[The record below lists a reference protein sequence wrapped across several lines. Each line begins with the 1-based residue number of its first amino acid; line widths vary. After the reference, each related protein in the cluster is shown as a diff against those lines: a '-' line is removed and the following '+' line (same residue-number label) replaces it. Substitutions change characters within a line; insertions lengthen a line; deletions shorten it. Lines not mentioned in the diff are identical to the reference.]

1 MASNDELDRRIDNAL
16 AGYAGAEPLAGI
28 EERVVRRVRVASRR
42 RAFGWAAAI
51 AVAAGL
57 VAAVIVVRAPQHAM
71 PKSHDVA
78 RVVVQAPDWPVPAAE
93 KPRIIT
99 KRRVKLRVARRE
111 PLPKLEQFPTP
122 VPLTAEERALIAFVT
137 RYPKEAQ
144 QAFEDLRK
152 RSEEP
157 IEIQPIQIPPLEDS
171 GAQ

>member
-71 PKSHDVA
+71 PKSNVIA
-78 RVVVQAPDWPVPAAE
+78 RVETVSPPRPVPVAE
-93 KPRIIT
+93 KPRVVPVH
-99 KRRVKLRVARRE
+99 RVKSRVLRPG
-111 PLPKLEQFPTP
+111 PLPKQEQFPAPT
-122 VPLTAEERALIAFVT
+122 PLTAEERALLALVEHH
-137 RYPKEAQ
+137 PAEAQ
-144 QAFEDLRK
+144 HVFAELQK
-152 RSEEP
+152 SGEP
-157 IEIQPIQIPPLEDS
+157 IEIQPIQIPPLQSD

>member
-16 AGYAGAEPLAGI
+16 AGYSGAEPLAGI
-28 EERVVRRVRVASRR
+28 EERVLRRVRVATRR

-51 AVAAGL
+51 AVAAAM
-57 VAAVIVVRAPQHAM
+57 VVTVSVVRVPRVVGS
-71 PKSHDVA
+71 KSHNIAHVETA
-78 RVVVQAPDWPVPAAE
+78 VPPQPMPVAE
-93 KPRIIT
+93 KPLILPKPRGRT
-99 KRRVKLRVARRE
+99 RVPQRE
-111 PLPKLEQFPTP
+111 PLPKMKQFPTP
-122 VPLTAEERALIAFVT
+122 APMTAEERALVAFVR

-144 QAFEDLRK
+144 QAFEDRK

>member
-16 AGYAGAEPLAGI
+16 AGYAGAEPLAGL
-28 EERVVRRVRVASRR
+28 EERVLRRVRVASRR

-51 AVAAGL
+51 AVAAAL
-57 VAAVIVVRAPQHAM
+57 VVTVIVVRAPHHVGS
-71 PKSHDVA
+71 KSHDVA
-78 RVVVQAPDWPVPAAE
+78 RVETSLPPRPTPVVE
-93 KPRIIT
+93 KPRVVPN
-99 KRRVKLRVARRE
+99 RRVKSRLARLE

-122 VPLTAEERALIAFVT
+122 VPLTAEERALVAFVT

-157 IEIQPIQIPPLEDS
+157 IEIQPIQIPSLEDS

>member
-1 MASNDELDRRIDNAL
+1 MEGNDELDRRIDNAL
-16 AGYAGAEPLAGI
+16 AGYAGVEPLAGL
-28 EERVVRRVRVASRR
+28 EERVMRQVRMASRR
-42 RAFGWAAAI
+42 RVLGWAAAI
-51 AVAAGL
+51 AVAAS
-57 VAAVIVVRAPQHAM
+57 VVVTVSVVRVPRVVTPTYRVGVPAVMRPAPVVE
-71 PKSHDVA
+71 KA
-78 RVVVQAPDWPVPAAE
+78 RVV
-93 KPRIIT
+93 T
-99 KRRVKLRVARRE
+99 MRRARTRARRAR

-122 VPLTAEERALIAFVT
+122 TPLTAEERALIAFVG